1 MTNAMEREREFEFRE
16 EDFRFISSL
25 VHKQT
30 GIVLAEHKKDMVYA
44 RIARR
49 LRSLGL
55 KTFRDYCSLL
65 EGDLNGEELGN
76 FVNAVTTNLTSFF
89 RESHHFTHLSE
100 HVLKAAV
107 ANPPANR
114 RLRLWSAACSS
125 GAEPYS
131 MAMTCLEAIKDIER
145 WDIKILATDI
155 DTGMLAKSA
164 SGEYNE
170 NELEPIPVGLRNRY
184 VVEDRKTGGGRM
196 SDALKKLITFKQLNL
211 IENWPFKGPFDAVFC
226 RNVVIYF
233 DKDTQKT
240 LFDKIADRMK
250 LQGHLYIGHSETLHS
265 VSKRFS
271 LCDKT
276 TYLRVS

>member
-1 MTNAMEREREFEFRE
+1 MNQPMEREREFEFRE
-16 EDFRFISSL
+16 DDFRFISSL

-49 LRSLGL
+49 LRSLRL
-55 KTFRDYCSLL
+55 TTFRDYCSLL
-65 EGDLNGEELGN
+65 ESDRGEEEIGN

-89 RESHHFTHLSE
+89 REGHHFEHLS
-100 HVLKAAV
+100 KQAFKSIV
-107 ANPPANR
+107 ADPPAGR

-131 MAMTCLEAIKDIER
+131 MAMTGLESIPDIAR

-164 SGEYNE
+164 AGEYNE
-170 NELEPIPVGLRNRY
+170 SELEPIPAALRTRY
-184 VVEDRKTGGGRM
+184 INYDKKTGMGRM
-196 SDALKKLITFKQLNL
+196 NDALKKLITFKPLNL
-211 IENWPFKGPFDAVFC
+211 IEPWPFKGPFDAVFC

-233 DKDTQKT
+233 DKNTQKE

-250 LQGHLYIGHSETLHS
+250 PQGWLYIGHSETLHS
-265 VSKRFS
+265 VSKRFK

-276 TYLRVS
+276 TYQRVL